1 MRQALEES
9 VTALQ
14 PVLLR
19 LFGLMVLLSKRKKE
33 ESEMIVE
40 QSQVI
45 EYSPMKISQEE
56 EKMCLIGLY
65 GHQNHLEL
73 LNEGDDRDCIIAYWN
88 EQLMND
94 MQLLSVASVILVLS
108 IENAITCSKG

>member
-33 ESEMIVE
+33 ES
-40 QSQVI
+40 
-45 EYSPMKISQEE
+45 
-56 EKMCLIGLY
+56 
-65 GHQNHLEL
+65 
-73 LNEGDDRDCIIAYWN
+73 DC
-88 EQLMND
+88 
-94 MQLLSVASVILVLS
+94 
-108 IENAITCSKG
+108 